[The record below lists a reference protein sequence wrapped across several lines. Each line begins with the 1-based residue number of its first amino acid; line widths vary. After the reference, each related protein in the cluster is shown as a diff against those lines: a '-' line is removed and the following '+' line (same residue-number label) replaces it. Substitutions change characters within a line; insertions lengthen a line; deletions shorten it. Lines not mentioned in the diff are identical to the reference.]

1 MKAEN
6 LAISDIV
13 KISQHFGGG
22 LVTGRG
28 AHDSRLVSEAGL
40 DAALVAGGRRG
51 VFRRIAYL
59 WRALLSGYPLAEGDR
74 RTALIAAFIIF
85 EKNRMALW
93 DGQKRRLVNA
103 LLKVSKENISEI
115 SRIERLVRYAVEGD

>member
-1 MKAEN
+1 MKTEN
-6 LAISDIV
+6 LSISDMV
-13 KISQHFGGG
+13 AISQHFKGG
-22 LVTGRG
+22 LRG
-28 AHDSRLVSEAGL
+28 DAGL

-59 WRALLSGYPLAEGDR
+59 WRALLFSYPLVEGDR
-74 RTALIAAFIIF
+74 RTALIVAFIIF

-93 DGQKRRLVNA
+93 DGQKKRMVSA
-103 LLKVSKENISEI
+103 LLKVSAENISDI